1 MTILQEAY
9 YGGLFVGIVTA
20 IVLRKM
26 WLIVLEI
33 VEENKN
39 AGGKENGKLTQD

>member
-9 YGGLFVGIVTA
+9 YGGLFVGVVTA
-20 IVLRKM
+20 VVAFKM

-39 AGGKENGKLTQD
+39 AGGKENGKLKQD

>member
-9 YGGLFVGIVTA
+9 YGGLFVGLVTA
-20 IVLRKM
+20 AVAWFM

-39 AGGKENGKLTQD
+39 AGGKENGKLKQD